1 MAIFN
6 RIFSVMCMI
15 IHDYLL
21 FFRLGI
27 LFQYKNILL
36 QTVNGLNGYLS
47 YIYPSVL
54 YVIIFVMLHIKKTLL
69 YKLLKYA
76 NLVLVSLPFEIKNNF
91 SNYIRMGIFNNLQ
104 VIL

>member
-1 MAIFN
+1 
-6 RIFSVMCMI
+6 MI
-15 IHDYLL
+15 IYF

-36 QTVNGLNGYLS
+36 QTMNGLNEYLS

-54 YVIIFVMLHIKKTLL
+54 CVIIFVMLHIKKKKTLL
-69 YKLLKYA
+69 YKLL

-104 VIL
+104 VIS